1 MELKT
6 GFSLMRQ
13 TDRNKTNFHL
23 NKKITVTMAA
33 SKKATVAAEPIIMYT
48 SEIEK
53 KTHYYITILIEY

>member
-1 MELKT
+1 MINNRDLF
-6 GFSLMRQ
+6 GFYHLIN
-13 TDRNKTNFHL
+13 TCHWYFL